1 VGHDTTQTICGHL
14 LRKRTNKG
22 GMMMMMMMMIEE
34 EDYNRI
40 AGCRDFINTTM

>member
-1 VGHDTTQTICGHL
+1 LWAFVEKENLQ
-14 LRKRTNKG
+14 G
-22 GMMMMMMMMIEE
+22 GMMMMMMIMMMEE

>member
-1 VGHDTTQTICGHL
+1 
-14 LRKRTNKG
+14 
-22 GMMMMMMMMIEE
+22 MMMMMMMIMEE